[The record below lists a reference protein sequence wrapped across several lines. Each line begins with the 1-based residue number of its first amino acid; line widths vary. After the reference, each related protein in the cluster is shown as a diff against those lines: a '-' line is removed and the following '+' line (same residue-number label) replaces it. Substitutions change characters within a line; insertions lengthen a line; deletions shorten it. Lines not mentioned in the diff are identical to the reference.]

1 MPRPRKFDETEVLGR
16 VRNCFWER
24 GYDGT
29 SMQDLSEAT
38 GLGPQSLYGAFGN
51 KHELFL
57 RALDSYCTEQD
68 CNIQR
73 ALENADSPWEGVLA
87 TMTFST
93 PGQRRIL
100 NQGCFLT
107 GSATAL
113 SGSDADVRTRSV
125 DNYRQLVG
133 RFAAQIHLAQEA
145 GEIAADIDCDDL
157 ARTIVALRQGIEF
170 ARKVGSSPREM
181 ARVKAAAIDT
191 VSRAVTA

>member
-1 MPRPRKFDETEVLGR
+1 MLRQ
-16 VRNCFWER
+16 VRDCFWER

-68 CNIQR
+68 CNIMR
-73 ALENADSPWEGVLA
+73 ALQSADSPWEGVLA
-87 TMTFST
+87 AMTFRTFS
-93 PGQRRIL
+93 QRKIL
-100 NQGCFLT
+100 NRGCFLT

-113 SGSDADVRTRSV
+113 SGRDDDVRTRSA

-133 RFAAQIHLAQEA
+133 RFAGQIHLAQEA
-145 GEIAADIDCDDL
+145 GEIAADIDCDGL

-170 ARKVGSSPREM
+170 ARKVGASPREV
-181 ARVKAAAIDT
+181 ARVRAAAIDT
-191 VSRAVTA
+191 VSRAVAP